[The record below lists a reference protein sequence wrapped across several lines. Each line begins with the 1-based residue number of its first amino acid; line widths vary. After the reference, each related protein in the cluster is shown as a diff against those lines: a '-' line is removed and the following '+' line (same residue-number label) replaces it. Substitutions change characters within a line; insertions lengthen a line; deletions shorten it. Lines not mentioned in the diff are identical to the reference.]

1 MEYQP
6 GVSAAVAGLGG
17 PRRDEKGFLVIPIQN
32 IGVGPAINGKLEV
45 LRTGATTEYCADQE
59 VSFLGRKWV
68 TVTRYS
74 GPSNTYANMKVGG
87 GRSN

>member
-6 GVSAAVAGLGG
+6 SVPAAVAGVGG

-45 LRTGATTEYCADQE
+45 LRTVRQRQPERT
-59 VSFLGRKWV
+59 GR
-68 TVTRYS
+68 RHFS
-74 GPSNTYANMKVGG
+74 
-87 GRSN
+87 